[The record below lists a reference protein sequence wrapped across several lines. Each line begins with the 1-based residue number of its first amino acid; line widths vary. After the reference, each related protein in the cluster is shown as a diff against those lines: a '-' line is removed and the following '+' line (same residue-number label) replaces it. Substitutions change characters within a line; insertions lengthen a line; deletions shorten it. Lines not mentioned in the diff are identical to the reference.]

1 MLLPRAS
8 IASERCLPCG
18 QVGGG
23 SFHINHRRVIG
34 YNFTIGPTF
43 HHLNLSP
50 IIATEVTLM
59 HSAYIV
65 TGTLTDAQ
73 TVSLDEALPL
83 TPTKVRL
90 VIEPLLATS
99 PRQYQ
104 EVIAKIRERQR
115 TRGHKPPTR
124 EEVDAYLQA
133 ERDSWEE

>member
-1 MLLPRAS
+1 
-8 IASERCLPCG
+8 
-18 QVGGG
+18 
-23 SFHINHRRVIG
+23 
-34 YNFTIGPTF
+34 
-43 HHLNLSP
+43 
-50 IIATEVTLM
+50 M
-59 HSAYIV
+59 HNAYIV

-73 TVSLDEALPL
+73 TVALDEALPL

-90 VIEPLLATS
+90 VIEPLLSTA

-115 TRGHKPPTR
+115 TRGHTPPTR

>member
-1 MLLPRAS
+1 VERGLSLPAWHCRINLPNSPAPAS
-8 IASERCLPCG
+8 CG
-18 QVGGG
+18 ILAACT
-23 SFHINHRRVIG
+23 HHPR
-34 YNFTIGPTF
+34 PTF
-43 HHLNLSP
+43 HPLNLSA

-59 HSAYIV
+59 HRAYNV
-65 TGTLTDAQ
+65 AGTLTDAQ
-73 TVSLDEALPL
+73 TVLLERALPL

-124 EEVDAYLQA
+124 EEVDAYLPA